1 MLRYVELNFCDRLAR
16 ALGNISN
23 TRNSVSSGYP
33 NTEKRVDEIRGVWI
47 ADETLSPVFDISSQS
62 KQKRKS
68 KQKSKIVK
76 IYAN

>member
-33 NTEKRVDEIRGVWI
+33 NTEKRVFLTKFEVFGNP
-47 ADETLSPVFDISSQS
+47 DETLFLVFDILLE
-62 KQKRKS
+62 
-68 KQKSKIVK
+68 
-76 IYAN
+76 N

>member
-47 ADETLSPVFDISSQS
+47 ADETLSPVFDISSHS
-62 KQKRKS
+62 KQKLWS
-68 KQKSKIVK
+68 KRRSKLFEIF
-76 IYAN
+76 AN